1 MASVN
6 KVIIVGRLGKDPELR
21 HMPNGEATANISVAT
36 SEAWNDKSTRERR
49 EVVEWHRITFFKK
62 LAEIAGQYL
71 IKGSEVYIEGQLKT
85 RKWTDKEG
93 IERTTTEIVAHQL
106 QMLGGKKSGNSNGMT
121 DDAPPIIKPST
132 ATKSKPAQNF
142 DDLDGKIPF

>member
-36 SEAWNDKSTRERR
+36 SEAWNDKSTGERR
-49 EVVEWHRITFFKK
+49 EIVEWHRITFFKK

-106 QMLGGKKSGNSNGMT
+106 QMLGGKKSSDNGDAQEPAPSRAAKIAPASKQAPKSSDM
-121 DDAPPIIKPST
+121 DD
-132 ATKSKPAQNF
+132 
-142 DDLDGKIPF
+142 DIPFS